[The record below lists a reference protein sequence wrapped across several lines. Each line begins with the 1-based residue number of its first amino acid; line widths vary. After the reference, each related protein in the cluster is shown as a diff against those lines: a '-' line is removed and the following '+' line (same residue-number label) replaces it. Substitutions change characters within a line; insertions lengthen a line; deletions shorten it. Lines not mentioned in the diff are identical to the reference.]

1 MKAFFTIILFSAT
14 IFLTGFINRAET
26 DSVVVALKSGNANLL
41 SRFFDSRVEISLPEK
56 SDNYSR
62 IQAEMILKDFFS
74 TNGGVKSFD
83 LKHKGE
89 NNGSN
94 YIIGVLLTNNGR
106 YRTTI
111 FLKQK
116 GDKHFLQE
124 MRFQEE

>member
-1 MKAFFTIILFSAT
+1 MKAFFTIILFSAS
-14 IFLTGFINRAET
+14 ILVSGFVNRAET
-26 DSVVVALKSGNANLL
+26 DTVVVALKSGNANLL
-41 SRFFDSRVEISLPEK
+41 SRYFDSRVDISLPEK

-83 LKHKGE
+83 LKHRGE

-94 YIIGVLLTNNGR
+94 YIIGILMTNNGR
-106 YRTTI
+106 YRTTL